1 MAHEKEWKSRH
12 DIIKEA
18 QVALPEHVLVLDLS
32 AAPAWEFLRNV
43 ERNVEYPRP
52 LPRLGTHTHSS

>member
-1 MAHEKEWKSRH
+1 MQSRH

-32 AAPAWEFLRNV
+32 AAVAWEFLRNV

-52 LPRLGTHTHSS
+52 LPRLGTHTHSN

>member
-1 MAHEKEWKSRH
+1 MQSRH

-32 AAPAWEFLRNV
+32 AAAVAWEFLRNV
-43 ERNVEYPRP
+43 ERNVEYPP
-52 LPRLGTHTHSS
+52 LPHWHNT